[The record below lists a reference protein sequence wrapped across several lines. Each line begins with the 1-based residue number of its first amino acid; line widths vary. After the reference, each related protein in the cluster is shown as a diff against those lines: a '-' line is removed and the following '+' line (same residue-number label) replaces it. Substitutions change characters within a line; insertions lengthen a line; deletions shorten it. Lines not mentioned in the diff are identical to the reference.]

1 MSPPRKTRFNELQEV
16 IEAQTTG
23 STCFLMSAGLS
34 YRELVQSNLC
44 LVQLLPKLIKFGHI

>member
-23 STCFLMSAGLS
+23 LTCFLMIAGLS
-34 YRELVQSNLC
+34 YRELVKSSLC